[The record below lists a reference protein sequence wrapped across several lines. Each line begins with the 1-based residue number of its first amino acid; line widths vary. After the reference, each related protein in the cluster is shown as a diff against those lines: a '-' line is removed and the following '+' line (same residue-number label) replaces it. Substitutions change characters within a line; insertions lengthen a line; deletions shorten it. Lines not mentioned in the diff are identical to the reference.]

1 MADIDHA
8 ELAVSRLAS
17 QFAGSTKLQSLV
29 RAICE
34 PFNSVEACA
43 NELINNRWI
52 DTAIGA
58 QIDGL
63 GTIVGEGRE
72 GRNDDDYREALRF
85 RVFINVSKGTP
96 PDVIRAL
103 DYITKAD
110 DVQYM
115 ESWPA
120 TVFLY
125 SDGYSAN
132 KLLPNVMQDLLPAAV
147 SDVDVAVSFGEEAL
161 RMSNPDQVIDD
172 ESELAGLAASVLHC
186 LDGRRLRTLSG
197 KRIRIRTG
205 YVIHKTKPTLTGL
218 FEKK

>member
-1 MADIDHA
+1 MAFDYTS
-8 ELAVSRLAS
+8 LALKRLAS
-17 QFAGSTKLQSLV
+17 QFVESPKL
-29 RAICE
+29 RALLAHIIGPLE
-34 PFNSVEACA
+34 VVEGEVD
-43 NELINNRWI
+43 NIRNKRWI
-52 DTAIGA
+52 DTAVGA
-58 QIDGL
+58 QLDGL
-63 GTIVGEGRE
+63 GTIVGEGLE

-120 TVFLY
+120 TVYLY
-125 SDGYSAN
+125 SNGYSAN
-132 KLLPNVMQDLLPAAV
+132 KLLPDVMQDLLPTAI

-161 RMSNPDQVIDD
+161 RVSNPSQITDD

>member
-1 MADIDHA
+1 MAFDHTS
-8 ELAVSRLAS
+8 LALARLAS
-17 QFAGSTKLQSLV
+17 QFAESPKLRALLAQLV
-29 RAICE
+29 GPLE
-34 PFNSVEACA
+34 VVETEAD
-43 NELINNRWI
+43 NLRDERWI
-52 DTAIGA
+52 DTAVGA
-58 QIDGL
+58 QLDGL

-96 PDVIRAL
+96 PDVIHAL

-132 KLLPNVMQDLLPAAV
+132 KLLPDVMQDLLPASV
-147 SDVDVAVSFGEEAL
+147 SDVDIAVSFGEEAL
-161 RMSNPDQVIDD
+161 RMSNPDQVTDD

-197 KRIRIRTG
+197 KRIRLRTG
-205 YVIHKTKPTLTGL
+205 YVVHKTKPTLTGL